1 MIFRFSGQLLLSFV
15 FAQVLPQKEQVDR
28 ELGELT
34 PERGGI
40 HFVMDAQ
47 SMDALPPG
55 VSRMSRVILG
65 RMAVMV

>member
-1 MIFRFSGQLLLSFV
+1 M
-15 FAQVLPQKEQVDR
+15 DR

-40 HFVMDAQ
+40 HFVRDAQ